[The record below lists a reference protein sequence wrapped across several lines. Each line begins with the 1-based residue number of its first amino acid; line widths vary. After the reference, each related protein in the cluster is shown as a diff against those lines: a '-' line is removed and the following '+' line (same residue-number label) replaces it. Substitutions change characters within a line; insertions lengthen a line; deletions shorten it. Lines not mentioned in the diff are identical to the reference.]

1 MKPVRNLTLV
11 AAALAGLLTLAC
23 QKEAPKASTTGTA
36 LDMPGQGVYFQ
47 QCAICHG
54 RFGKGDT
61 MIAAN
66 YPWANLADTKYGHGS
81 SRDEIL
87 KNITDGIP
95 QTPMRGFKGALT
107 DEELSQITDYVI
119 AMAKQGE

>member
-1 MKPVRNLTLV
+1 MM
-11 AAALAGLLTLAC
+11 TLARKLMIAAVGTLLAAGC
-23 QKEAPKASTTGTA
+23 QKEAAQPAA
-36 LDMPGQGVYFQ
+36 QAAVELPGQAIYFQ

-66 YPWANLADTKYGHGS
+66 YPWANLADTKYGYGET
-81 SRDEIL
+81 REEIL
-87 KNITDGIP
+87 KNIADGIP

-107 DEELSQITDYVI
+107 DQEIGQMADYVI
-119 AMAKQGE
+119 ALGKQGS

>member
-1 MKPVRNLTLV
+1 MTLARKLTIAAV
-11 AAALAGLLTLAC
+11 AVAGLMATGC
-23 QKEAPKASTTGTA
+23 SKEAPKSAEGTVP
-36 LDMPGQGVYFQ
+36 DVPGGAIYFQ

-54 RFGKGDT
+54 RTGKGDT

-81 SRDEIL
+81 SREEIL
-87 KNITDGIP
+87 KNIADGIP

-107 DEELSQITDYVI
+107 DQEIEQITDYVI
-119 AMAKQGE
+119 AMGKQ

>member
-1 MKPVRNLTLV
+1 MTMARKLILAAV
-11 AAALAGLLTLAC
+11 AAATIVAIGC
-23 QKEAPKASTTGTA
+23 QKEAAQTATTA
-36 LDMPGQGVYFQ
+36 AVDAPGQGIYFQ

-54 RFGKGDT
+54 RAGKGDT

-81 SRDEIL
+81 TREEII
-87 KNITDGIP
+87 KNITEGIP

-107 DEELSQITDYVI
+107 DEEIAQITDYVI
-119 AMAKQGE
+119 AMGKQGS

>member
-1 MKPVRNLTLV
+1 MKLARNLTIAAAAV
-11 AAALAGLLTLAC
+11 AALMAVGC
-23 QKEAPKASTTGTA
+23 KKEAPQAA
-36 LDMPGQGVYFQ
+36 APAFDMPGQAVYFQ

-66 YPWANLADTKYGHGS
+66 YPWANLADSKYGHGS
-81 SRDEIL
+81 SREEIL
-87 KNITDGIP
+87 KNITEGIP

-107 DEELSQITDYVI
+107 DEELGQITDYVI
-119 AMAKQGE
+119 AMGKQSN

>member
-1 MKPVRNLTLV
+1 M
-11 AAALAGLLTLAC
+11 TLARKLMIAAVGTLLAAGC
-23 QKEAPKASTTGTA
+23 QKEAAQPAA
-36 LDMPGQGVYFQ
+36 AQAAVELPGQAIYFQ

-66 YPWANLADTKYGHGS
+66 YPWANLADTKYGYGS
-81 SRDEIL
+81 TREEIL

-107 DEELSQITDYVI
+107 DQEIGQMADFVI
-119 AMAKQGE
+119 ALGKQGS

>member
-1 MKPVRNLTLV
+1 MTLARKLMV
-11 AAALAGLLTLAC
+11 AAAAAGSILATGC
-23 QKEAPKASTTGTA
+23 KKEAAQPATPA
-36 LDMPGQGVYFQ
+36 AVEMPGQGIYFQ

-54 RFGKGDT
+54 RFAKGDT

-81 SRDEIL
+81 TREEII
-87 KNITDGIP
+87 KNITEGIP

-107 DEELSQITDYVI
+107 DQEIGQIAGYVI
-119 AMAKQGE
+119 AVGKQGQ

>member
-1 MKPVRNLTLV
+1 MKLARKLIV
-11 AAALAGLLTLAC
+11 AAVAVAALMAAGC
-23 QKEAPKASTTGTA
+23 SKEAPQAASNPA
-36 LDMPGQGVYFQ
+36 LDLPGQAIYFQ

-66 YPWANLADTKYGHGS
+66 YPWANLADAQYGHGS
-81 SRDEIL
+81 SREEII
-87 KNITDGIP
+87 KNIAEGVQ

-107 DEELSQITDYVI
+107 DQEIAQVTDYVI
-119 AMAKQGE
+119 ALGKQ

>member
-1 MKPVRNLTLV
+1 MKLARNLTIAAVAV
-11 AAALAGLLTLAC
+11 AALMAVGC
-23 QKEAPKASTTGTA
+23 SKEAPQAGSNAT
-36 LDMPGQGVYFQ
+36 LDTPGQAIFFQ

-66 YPWANLADTKYGHGS
+66 YPWANLADTQYGHGS
-81 SRDEIL
+81 SREEII
-87 KNITDGIP
+87 KNITEGVP

-107 DEELSQITDYVI
+107 DQEIAQVADYVI
-119 AMAKQGE
+119 ALGKQ

>member
-1 MKPVRNLTLV
+1 MKLARNLTIAAV
-11 AAALAGLLTLAC
+11 AIAALMAIGC
-23 QKEAPKASTTGTA
+23 SKEAPQSSSNAA
-36 LDMPGQGVYFQ
+36 LDTPGQAIFFQ

-66 YPWANLADTKYGHGS
+66 YPWANLADTQYGHGS
-81 SRDEIL
+81 SREEIIR
-87 KNITDGIP
+87 NITEGVQ

-107 DEELSQITDYVI
+107 DQEIAQVADYVI
-119 AMAKQGE
+119 ALGKQ